1 MVQFTSVD
9 TISIKNRDGLRT
21 IHINGKKITAY
32 GFNGISL
39 LANQINSLSV
49 NDLGYFN
56 PIIIGFD
63 EVCTQQNELNYL
75 AENIILAVSVVNEDN
90 VEVLVTFMDPVDID
104 GTSMHEK
111 FQTTLE
117 MVVQNNKYVELYE
130 PVGTISKKTKK
141 ENKTDTTLLEY
152 SEVGYVQFTVSMIA
166 ETFNE
171 IFLRLNSLIS
181 KLDKETR
188 KLMKQS

>member
-1 MVQFTSVD
+1 
-9 TISIKNRDGLRT
+9 
-21 IHINGKKITAY
+21 
-32 GFNGISL
+32 
-39 LANQINSLSV
+39 
-49 NDLGYFN
+49 
-56 PIIIGFD
+56 
-63 EVCTQQNELNYL
+63 
-75 AENIILAVSVVNEDN
+75 
-90 VEVLVTFMDPVDID
+90 MDPADIE
-104 GTSMHEK
+104 GMAMHEK